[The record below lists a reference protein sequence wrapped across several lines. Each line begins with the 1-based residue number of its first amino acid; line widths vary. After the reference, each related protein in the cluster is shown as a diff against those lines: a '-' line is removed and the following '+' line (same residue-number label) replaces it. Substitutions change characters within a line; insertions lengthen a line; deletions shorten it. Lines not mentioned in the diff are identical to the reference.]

1 MKHFLLAI
9 VALFFGINSIIAQ
22 DLDKKWELET
32 VQNETENN
40 FLSGSDILELTS
52 GEFNITSKA
61 SGDYIHQNNL
71 LVLLTF

>member
-32 VQNETENN
+32 IQNETENN
-40 FLSGSDILELTS
+40 FLSGSDI
-52 GEFNITSKA
+52 I
-61 SGDYIHQNNL
+61 
-71 LVLLTF
+71 